1 MPPRVFLLRHGEA
14 LHNVLPENHSIPDPV
29 LTRKGE
35 LQALSVPSAYSNFF
49 ASLSLS
55 SALIVT
61 SPFRRT
67 MQTTMSAFAS
77 VLAPVSS
84 TPIPLVILPQVQEC
98 GDQPCDTGG
107 ELSQVQA
114 MFPQEWLDWS
124 ECTEGW
130 NSNQGFYQATEE
142 KQLER
147 AKMIWLTKDLWSL
160 GRPSK
165 WVRRWIRSR
174 TEDNV
179 VLVSHHGFLRRITKI
194 PAYDD
199 CGVRAAWANVELR
212 EYGFKDETGQDEEA
226 DVVRIPN
233 SLL

>member
-14 LHNVLPENHSIPDPV
+14 MHNVVPEDHSIPDPV
-29 LTRKGE
+29 LTKTGE
-35 LQALSVPSAYSNFF
+35 LQALSVPSTYSTFF
-49 ASLSLS
+49 ESLSLS
-55 SALIVT
+55 SAVIVT

-84 TPIPLVILPQVQEC
+84 SPIPLIILPQVQEC

-107 ELSQVQA
+107 ELSRVQA
-114 MFPQEWLDWS
+114 MFPHEWLDWS

-142 KQLER
+142 KQMER
-147 AKMIWLTKDLWSL
+147 A
-160 GRPSK
+160 K

-179 VLVSHHGFLRRITKI
+179 VIVSHHGFLRRITKT

-212 EYGFKDETGQDEEA
+212 EYGFKEGMGETEEA
-226 DVVRIPN
+226 DVERIPN